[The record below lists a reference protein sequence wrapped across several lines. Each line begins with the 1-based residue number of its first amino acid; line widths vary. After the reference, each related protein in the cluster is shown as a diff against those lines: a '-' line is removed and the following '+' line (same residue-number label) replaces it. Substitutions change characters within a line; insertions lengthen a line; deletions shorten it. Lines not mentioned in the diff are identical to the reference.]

1 MRCKI
6 CKTKLLFYL
15 HFRARTLNAV
25 LLCWYYSTRKKFSHT
40 SDKRDHLGIL
50 YLYNWGTL
58 IHRSKNIS
66 HSGAN
71 YCTVSITFRAL
82 SLIQTEITDGVSGK
96 QAFILLFSLFICS
109 YERKA
114 CWKFIETQFYFVFY
128 SAFYIFY
135 SNSNEIKLIL
145 T

>member
-96 QAFILLFSLFICS
+96 QAFILLFFPFHMQLWEKGMLEVYWDPILFCFLFCIL
-109 YERKA
+109 
-114 CWKFIETQFYFVFY
+114 
-128 SAFYIFY
+128 YILF
-135 SNSNEIKLIL
+135 
-145 T
+145 